1 MKTDKEV
8 VMWLR
13 IMRAVIPEHGEDF
26 YKEYGFSFSPAEEA
40 LAIAAERMNKAVKH
54 RSVEESS
61 KDWKKENG
69 KEKTD

>member
-13 IMRAVIPEHGEDF
+13 IMRAVILEHGEDF
-26 YKEYGFSFSPAEEA
+26 YKEYGFSFSPAEKA

-54 RSVEESS
+54 RPVEESS
-61 KDWKKENG
+61 KDWEKENG